1 MWISEIIVTHSILI
15 KSKYSSTVHRITEV
29 YNINKKT
36 CFCFELVDA
45 IAIVKMRIHLQGASY
60 EGLQTPVAREVCKL
74 SVMGNA

>member
-1 MWISEIIVTHSILI
+1 MWISGIIVTHSILI
-15 KSKYSSTVHRITEV
+15 KSKYSTVHGITEV

-36 CFCFELVDA
+36 CFCFELVHA
-45 IAIVKMRIHLQGASY
+45 IVIVKMRIHLQAASY